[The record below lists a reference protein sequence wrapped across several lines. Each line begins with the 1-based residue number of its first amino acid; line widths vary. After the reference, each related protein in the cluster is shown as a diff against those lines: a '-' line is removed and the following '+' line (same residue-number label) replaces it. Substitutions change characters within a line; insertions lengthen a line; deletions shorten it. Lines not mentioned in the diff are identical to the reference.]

1 MPFLERIGDRDKVPH
16 VLAAFPNGTG
26 RPLIE
31 LHEALL
37 RGESPFTAGQRELI
51 AAFVSAV
58 NACSYCAGA
67 HGAAAA
73 EFGIPE
79 ETIDA
84 LIDDIE
90 RAPVE
95 PVMRPVLKM
104 ARKLTLTP
112 SRMIQADIDAVLDA
126 GWGERGVYDAIQV
139 TALYNLMNRLVDG
152 LGLSV
157 IPEDFAMEGGMLKKG
172 YTAILDNFD
181 IR

>member
-1 MPFLERIGDRDKVPH
+1 MPFLESIDERDKVPH
-16 VLAAFPNGTG
+16 VLAQFDNGTG
-26 RPLIE
+26 RPLID
-31 LHEALL
+31 LHQALL
-37 RGESPFTAGQRELI
+37 RGDSPFTAGEREQL

-58 NACSYCAGA
+58 NACAYCEGA

-73 EFGIPE
+73 ALGVDPG
-79 ETIDA
+79 TINA

-90 RAPVE
+90 TAPVNDALK
-95 PVMRPVLKM
+95 PVMHL

-112 SRMIQADIDAVLDA
+112 SKVIQTDIRAVLDA

-139 TALYNLMNRLVDG
+139 IALYNFMNRLIDG

-157 IPEDFAMEGGMLKKG
+157 LPEDFSHEGKMLAQG
-172 YTAILDNFD
+172 YTPILDQFG